1 MAEAAQASPVVL
13 DPAEDKD
20 NTEAQTSPVVPA
32 PVNEQGTVEETPEK
46 SVDKTE
52 PAPAPVRVKPRP
64 TANVPTDVSLSVF
77 PPSVKFKSLQPDVTA
92 SVERASVTEEAPL
105 TYKSVLEKLNA
116 GETVILN
123 GANGE
128 EKYVGTRAARLA
140 TTNPNTL
147 GKKLKL
153 AIAIDASKK
162 KSQQPVA
169 EELPEKP
176 TQAFVTSEGK
186 IDVGSVDPAVRASAT
201 TYAEGRMALDNAI
214 SPFINTGQPDIDL
227 AVRQYFV
234 DDFEAGEALTNFGYR
249 FSETRRFFQN
259 AISSYGPVMARSA
272 IAAYNRADEMGT
284 SFSDEWGALAGER
297 EKSIQNI
304 FRVVDENGGSPTA
317 AKYFNDMIQE
327 RVRNDPN
334 LTDEQKDYIL
344 YDTATS
350 GERFERELVNDEMA
364 YGIMEE
370 SFMQMSTVEQWG
382 VIFAENLFGGG
393 IFGKTK
399 NAKTLAGAKDVLKF
413 KKDNGLVG
421 FDFTLKQLRT
431 LAAQQGKKIKH
442 SDSMLELGF
451 YNMRIQQQFGDA
463 AKRIQDLNKQLAGM
477 GFNEDNVKKALIES
491 EIKNLQRLRRR
502 TFFTQTVSPYM
513 LQIIGPEATL
523 AGFAVAGRSLSGS
536 FGMDEET
543 GELVG
548 LITGVASEF
557 TGVSKLGRRIT
568 KKAVAMPIGLGTGIA
583 SSITPEGL
591 LNPINA
597 VWNKLT
603 NADMT
608 IQDYESIVFEPK
620 HGRPMRVNERKQLKA
635 AFSQVEKMD
644 VETRALFV
652 EKLQE
657 GVDLED
663 KLLGMFKEGPERIRA
678 AEFLSGS
685 LAETL
690 AVPRAINAY
699 EMAVEDTLT
708 KGIKK
713 EGLGAAVG
721 ALQEGDRKLSKAQ
734 LLLNNFEKH
743 VAEFGDPTEI
753 AAAQEFITMTRKS
766 LEDME
771 TTLFAESEKLSNKIN
786 DMLELAVE
794 DVSTPLDEDF
804 FTSFL
809 EVQDILNR
817 RLGAKSEEALAV
829 ARTKTDIEQIR
840 AASLQ
845 INKALLKR
853 FEQVAAVKDMK
864 DLSNL
869 SLQAAVES
877 LVFARYGEL
886 SAQMDVA
893 YEGFRDFVATT
904 DRPKIDISE
913 AVLEMLRLANADE
926 KNITTFFGP
935 SSTFFSGFLGQKSMK
950 MFDRMVKRTLDELP
964 EEERTEMFAALV
976 ENGVDA
982 GDLEMMLRENPV
994 QFGLLLHQQGK
1005 INVFA
1010 NSNIEEAEEFR
1021 RAFRDFGRKTNNPAV
1036 SREFTNFEKLID
1048 KIMNESDPE
1057 GFKFLKGVREEYTQL
1072 NDPLRPGS
1080 PLNRIL
1086 SSKVGEKQTLDETGL
1101 SGLYKNKTPFE
1112 ILGEVGITVKQIM
1125 SGTRTTSEMNKLS
1138 NQIGYLSQLF
1148 GTVGSDGVMRIDLR
1162 TEEGQLAMDLM
1173 EEVIGAFVYNGWA
1186 GDFLKRKPR
1195 IGGTQYVDPKTI
1207 GFERTIQ
1214 NQLEGVNEAFNINV
1228 IDANGVNDRAL
1239 VFNIT
1244 DMLSEEKDIA
1254 KLIQQGG
1261 ALADEGKKVVRRL
1274 GSELRDASSAN
1285 KIKAKEQEIAVRQL
1299 QDILKIEGDTTS
1311 FYDKYIGGFHD
1322 TDGLKKEWMDATSK
1336 NPDFAGVDEATLS
1349 SLFDHAVRDMT
1360 YQALMK
1366 KGQYGPV
1373 GTKAAARIKGTKET
1387 GLFGDDLL
1395 INGLASTEGFLAELE
1410 NPVVRNNLK
1419 KFMSEDQI
1427 ESLTNIGRYLQ
1438 KQQAQKIAGRL
1449 IDQGMS
1455 AESALSRAY
1464 NIARGQVGIT
1474 YVVSEVALRLLRKN
1488 NSDALLL
1495 ALQSPDAARI
1505 MDKMLNYPDLVNAK
1519 ELNTFDSLLKGFLF
1533 MEISR
1538 KGNEKLMLDYMD
1550 LYTGEDEP
1558 QTKEEEK

>member
-13 DPAEDKD
+13 DPAEDRD
-20 NTEAQTSPVVPA
+20 NTEAQISPVVPA
-32 PVNEQGTVEETPEK
+32 PVNEQGTAEETPEK

-52 PAPAPVRVKPRP
+52 PAPVRVKPRP

-123 GANGE
+123 GAKGE
-128 EKYVGTRAARLA
+128 EKYVGQRSA
-140 TTNPNTL
+140 TL
-147 GKKLKL
+147 ISQSQSLERQLRL

-162 KSQQPVA
+162 AQQPPDDT
-169 EELPEKP
+169 LPEKP

-234 DDFEAGEALTNFGYR
+234 DDFEAGEALNNFGYR

-259 AISSYGPVMARSA
+259 ALSAYGPVMARSA

-284 SFSDEWGALAGER
+284 NFSDEWGALAGER

-350 GERFERELVNDEMA
+350 GEKFERELVNDEMA

-399 NAKTLAGAKDVLKF
+399 NVKSLVGADEVLKF

-421 FDFTLKQLRT
+421 FGFTLTQIRT

-442 SDSMLELGF
+442 SDSLLELGF
-451 YNMRIQQQFGDA
+451 YNKRIQQQRGDA
-463 AKRIQDLNKQLAGM
+463 AERIQDLNKQLAEM
-477 GFNEDNVKKALIES
+477 GLKLDPVKKALMES

-523 AGFAVAGRSLSGS
+523 AGFAVAGRGLSGS

-543 GELVG
+543 GEFAG

-557 TGVSKLGRRIT
+557 TGVSKLGRFIT
-568 KKAVAMPIGLGTGIA
+568 KKAVTVPIGLGTGLA

-591 LNPINA
+591 LNPLNA
-597 VWNKLT
+597 AWNKLS

-608 IQDYESIVFEPK
+608 IQDYERIIFEPK
-620 HGRPMRVNERKQLKA
+620 HGRPMSRNERKQLKA

-663 KLLGMFKEGPERIRA
+663 KLLGMFPEGPQRIRA

-699 EMAVEDTLT
+699 EMAIEDTLT

-713 EGLGAAVG
+713 QGLGAAVG

-753 AAAQEFITMTRKS
+753 AAAQEFILTTRKS

-771 TTLFAESEKLSNKIN
+771 ITLFAESEKLSNKIN
-786 DMLELAVE
+786 DMLEIAVE

-804 FTSFL
+804 FASFL
-809 EVQDILNR
+809 EVQDILKR

-840 AASLQ
+840 DASLQ

-853 FEQVAAVKDMK
+853 FENVAAVKDVK

-913 AVLEMLRLANADE
+913 SVLEMLRLANADE

-950 MFDRMVKRTLDELP
+950 MFNRMVKRTLDELP

-1048 KIMNESDPE
+1048 KTMKEGDPE
-1057 GFKFLKGVREEYTQL
+1057 GFKYLKGVREEYTQL

-1125 SGTRTTSEMNKLS
+1125 SGTRTTSEMNKLN

-1254 KLIQQGG
+1254 NLIQKGG
-1261 ALADEGKKVVRRL
+1261 ALADKGKKVVRRL

-1285 KIKAKEQEIAVRQL
+1285 KVKAQEQEIAVRQL

-1373 GTKAAARIKGTKET
+1373 GTKAAARIRGKGK

-1410 NPVVRNNLK
+1410 NPVVRKNLK
-1419 KFMSEDQI
+1419 KFMGEDQI

-1438 KQQAQKIAGRL
+1438 KQQAQKVAGRL

-1558 QTKEEEK
+1558 QTKEEEQ

>member
-20 NTEAQTSPVVPA
+20 NLEAQTSPVVPV
-32 PVNEQGTVEETPEK
+32 PVNEQDTVEETPEK

-52 PAPAPVRVKPRP
+52 PAPVRVKPRP

-123 GANGE
+123 GAKGE
-128 EKYVGTRAARLA
+128 EKYVGQRSA
-140 TTNPNTL
+140 TL
-147 GKKLKL
+147 ISQSQSLERQLRL

-162 KSQQPVA
+162 AQQPPDDT
-169 EELPEKP
+169 LPEKP

-227 AVRQYFV
+227 ALRQYFV
-234 DDFEAGEALTNFGYR
+234 DDFESGEALTNFGYR

-259 AISSYGPVMARSA
+259 ALSAYGPVMARSA

-284 SFSDEWGALAGER
+284 NFSDEWGALAGER

-350 GERFERELVNDEMA
+350 GEKFERELVNDEMA

-382 VIFAENLFGGG
+382 VIFAEVGS
-393 IFGKTK
+393 
-399 NAKTLAGAKDVLKF
+399 
-413 KKDNGLVG
+413 GL
-421 FDFTLKQLRT
+421 TLKQLRT

-451 YNMRIQQQFGDA
+451 YNMRIQQQRGDA
-463 AKRIQDLNKQLAGM
+463 AERIQDLNKQLAGM
-477 GFNEDNVKKALIES
+477 GLNEDPVKKALIES

-536 FGMDEET
+536 FGMDEEM
-543 GELVG
+543 GEFAG

-557 TGVSKLGRRIT
+557 TGISKLGRRIT
-568 KKAVAMPIGLGTGIA
+568 KKAVTVPIGLGTGLA

-591 LNPINA
+591 LNPLNA
-597 VWNKLT
+597 AWNKLT

-608 IQDYESIVFEPK
+608 IQDYETIIFEPK
-620 HGRPMRVNERKQLKA
+620 HGRPMNRNERKQLKA

-713 EGLGAAVG
+713 QGLGAAVG

-743 VAEFGDPTEI
+743 VAEFGDPKEI
-753 AAAQEFITMTRKS
+753 AAAQEFILMTRKS

-771 TTLFAESEKLSNKIN
+771 ITLFAESEKLSNKIN

-817 RLGAKSEEALAV
+817 RLGAESEEALAV

-853 FEQVAAVKDMK
+853 FEQVAAVKDVK

-886 SAQMDVA
+886 SAKMDVA

-935 SSTFFSGFLGQKSMK
+935 SSTFFSGFLGRKSMK

-1125 SGTRTTSEMNKLS
+1125 SGTRTTQEMNKLT

-1244 DMLSEEKDIA
+1244 DMLSQEKDIA
-1254 KLIQQGG
+1254 NLIQQGG
-1261 ALADEGKKVVRRL
+1261 GLADEGKKVVRRL

-1285 KIKAKEQEIAVRQL
+1285 KTKAKEQEIAVRQL

-1373 GTKAAARIKGTKET
+1373 GTKAAARIKGTKGT

-1410 NPVVRNNLK
+1410 NPVVRKNLT

-1438 KQQAQKIAGRL
+1438 KQQAQKVAGRL

-1474 YVVSEVALRLLRKN
+1474 YVTSEVAQRLLRKN

-1558 QTKEEEK
+1558 QTKEEEQ